1 MSLLDDGWL
10 CVPRHKGSQ
19 EGVADD
25 TLGMTINVCG
35 PEQGLVGDLGKLF
48 MLKLSHVVHHYSQI
62 FALKSRPEICF
73 MGIKFLIQTSIL

>member
-1 MSLLDDGWL
+1 MFLLDDGRF
-10 CVPRHKGSQ
+10 CVPRHQFSQ

-25 TLGMTINVCG
+25 ALGMTINVGG

-62 FALKSRPEICF
+62 FALKSCPEICF